1 MKGHN
6 MPRTRKPTKVKEPI
20 RLRTKELADGS
31 KSLYLDIY
39 CNGKRTYEYLK
50 MYLIPETNRNARQ
63 QNETTMTAAN
73 AIRSKR
79 IIELTSGEAGIVNHK
94 DKVYLLDWMKTYEE
108 NQKKRGKKGIS
119 RIRSVTG
126 ILKEYAGER
135 FTLDRIDLTFC
146 QGYIDYM
153 LTTYRPKGKLIAAS
167 TRNTYYQIF
176 NGALN
181 AAVRAKR
188 ILRNPF
194 NEMDKSEKPKMP
206 ESVRSYMTIEEVRA
220 LIATPMQNEEV
231 KRAYLFSCF
240 CGLRISDIL
249 GLKWKDVFVDNGQY
263 RLAVAM
269 QKTKE
274 PINLPL
280 SNEALKWMPERGD
293 KAVDEHVFELPTT
306 VNQLIKPWAK
316 AAGISKRFTFHTARH
331 TFATMLLTLGAD
343 LYTVSKLLG
352 HTSVKMTQVY
362 AKIVNKKKDDAVNL
376 TNGLFD

>member
-1 MKGHN
+1 MKGDN
-6 MPRTRKPTKVKEPI
+6 MPRTKKPTKVKEPI

-39 CNGKRTYEYLK
+39 RNGKRTYEYLK
-50 MYLIPETNRNARQ
+50 MYLIPETDRNARQ
-63 QNETTMTAAN
+63 QNETTMAAAN
-73 AIRSKR
+73 AIKSKR

-94 DKVYLLDWMKTYEE
+94 DKVYLQDWMQTYKE
-108 NQKKRGKKGIS
+108 NQEKRNKKVVSQIK
-119 RIRSVTG
+119 SVAH
-126 ILKEYAGER
+126 ILKDYAGER
-135 FTLDRIDLTFC
+135 FTLDRVDITFC

-153 LTTYRPKGKLIAAS
+153 LTTYRPKGKPIAAS

-220 LIATPMQNEEV
+220 LIATPMENEKV
-231 KRAYLFSCF
+231 KSAYLFSCF

-249 GLKWKDVFVDNGQY
+249 RLKWKDIFVDNGQY
-263 RLAVAM
+263 RLSVAM

-274 PINLPL
+274 PIYLPL
-280 SNEALKWMPERGD
+280 SNEALRWMPERGD
-293 KAVDEHVFELPTT
+293 KTADEHVFELPTT

-362 AKIVNKKKDDAVNL
+362 AKIINKKKDDAVNL

>member
-1 MKGHN
+1 
-6 MPRTRKPTKVKEPI
+6 MPRTRKSIKVKEPI
-20 RLRTKELADGS
+20 RLRTKELANGS

-39 CNGKRTYEYLK
+39 RNGKRTYEYLK
-50 MYLIPETNRNARQ
+50 MYLIPETDRNARQ
-63 QNETTMTAAN
+63 QNETTMAAAN
-73 AIRSKR
+73 AIKSKR
-79 IIELTSGEAGIVNHK
+79 IIELTSGEAGIMNHK
-94 DKVYLLDWMKTYEE
+94 DKVYLLDWMQLYKEE
-108 NQKKRGKKGIS
+108 QKKRGKKNIGQIK
-119 RIRSVTG
+119 SVTD

-135 FTLDRIDLTFC
+135 FTLNQIDLTFC
-146 QGYIDYM
+146 HGYIDYM
-153 LTTYRPKGKLIAAS
+153 LTNYRPKGKPISAS

-188 ILRNPF
+188 ILKNPF
-194 NEMDKSEKPKMP
+194 NEMEKSEKPKMP
-206 ESVRSYMTIEEVRA
+206 ESVRSYMTIEEVRS
-220 LIATPMQNEEV
+220 LIATPMQNEGV
-231 KRAYLFSCF
+231 KSAYLFSCF
-240 CGLRISDIL
+240 CGLRISDII
-249 GLKWKDVFVDNGQY
+249 GLQWKDVFIDNGQY

-274 PINLPL
+274 PIYLPL

-293 KAVDEHVFELPTT
+293 KTADDHVFDLPSGI
-306 VNQLIKPWAK
+306 NQLIKPWAK

-331 TFATMLLTLGAD
+331 TFATMMLTLGAD

>member
-1 MKGHN
+1 
-6 MPRTRKPTKVKEPI
+6 MPRTKKPTKVKEPI

-39 CNGKRTYEYLK
+39 RNGKRTYEYLK
-50 MYLIPETNRNARQ
+50 MYLIPETDRNARQ
-63 QNETTMTAAN
+63 QNETTMAAAN
-73 AIRSKR
+73 AIKSKR

-94 DKVYLLDWMKTYEE
+94 DKVYLQDWMQTYKE
-108 NQKKRGKKGIS
+108 NQEKRDKKVVSQIK
-119 RIRSVTG
+119 SVAH
-126 ILKEYAGER
+126 ILKDYAGER
-135 FTLDRIDLTFC
+135 FTLDRVDITFC

-153 LTTYRPKGKLIAAS
+153 LTTYRPKGKPIAAS

-220 LIATPMQNEEV
+220 LIATPMENEKV
-231 KRAYLFSCF
+231 KSAYLFSCF

-249 GLKWKDVFVDNGQY
+249 RLKWKDIFVDNGQY
-263 RLAVAM
+263 RLSVAM

-274 PINLPL
+274 PIYLPL
-280 SNEALKWMPERGD
+280 SNEALRWMPERGD
-293 KAVDEHVFELPTT
+293 KTADEHVFELPTT

-362 AKIVNKKKDDAVNL
+362 AKIINKKKDDAVNL